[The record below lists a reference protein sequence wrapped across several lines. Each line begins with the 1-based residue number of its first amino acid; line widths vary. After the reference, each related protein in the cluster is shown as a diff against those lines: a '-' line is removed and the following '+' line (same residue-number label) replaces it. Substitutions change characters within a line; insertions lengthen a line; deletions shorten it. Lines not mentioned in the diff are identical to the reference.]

1 VAIYVF
7 DNAPLSC
14 FARAMRLPELDRL
27 TAGNER
33 VTTRAVIDEIRNG
46 VAAFPELQEV
56 LDLAWLR
63 VEAVDGLDELRL
75 FAKYA
80 RRLGSDVHDI
90 GEASVLAWAE
100 ANGAIAFTDDEAAV
114 QAGRDEGVE
123 VRRTLAVV
131 ARGIKHGV
139 LSDVEADRLVDDL
152 LRAGGRFPFSAGEFV
167 RWARDNSLV

>member
-1 VAIYVF
+1 
-7 DNAPLSC
+7 
-14 FARAMRLPELDRL
+14 MLDRL
-27 TAGNER
+27 TAGDDR
-33 VTTRAVIDEIRNG
+33 VTTRAVVEEIKNG
-46 VAAFPELQEV
+46 VAAYPDLQDV
-56 LDLAWLR
+56 IDLPWLS
-63 VEAVDGLDELRL
+63 VVSADSLDELRL

-80 RRLGSDVHDI
+80 ARLGSGIHDV

-100 ANGAIAFTDDEAAV
+100 AHGAIAFTDDEAAV

-152 LRAGGRFPFSAGEFV
+152 LRAGGRFPFGAGEFA
-167 RWARDNSLV
+167 RWARENGLV

>member
-1 VAIYVF
+1 
-7 DNAPLSC
+7 
-14 FARAMRLPELDRL
+14 MLDRL

-33 VTTRAVIDEIRNG
+33 VTTRAVVEEIKKG
-46 VAAFPELQEV
+46 VAAYRDLQDV
-56 LDLAWLR
+56 IDLPWLR
-63 VEAVDGLDELRL
+63 VVSADSLDELRL

-80 RRLGSDVHDI
+80 ARLGSGVHDV

-100 ANGAIAFTDDEAAV
+100 AHGAIAFTDDEAAV

-139 LSDVEADRLVDDL
+139 LSDQEADRLVDEL
-152 LRAGGRFPFSAGEFV
+152 LRAGGRFPFGSGEFV
-167 RWARDNSLV
+167 QWARENGLV

>member
-1 VAIYVF
+1 MAIYVF

-152 LRAGGRFPFSAGEFV
+152 QRAGGRFPFSAGEFV
-167 RWARDNSLV
+167 RWARENGLV

>member
-1 VAIYVF
+1 VPIYVF

-14 FARAMRLPELDRL
+14 FARARQLPMLDRL
-27 TAGNER
+27 TAGNDR
-33 VTTRAVIDEIRNG
+33 VTTRAVVEEIKNG
-46 VAAFPELQEV
+46 LATYPDLQDV

-63 VEAVDGLDELRL
+63 VVSADSLDELRL

-80 RRLGSDVHDI
+80 ARLGSGVHDV

-100 ANGAIAFTDDEAAV
+100 VHGAIAFTDDEAAV

-139 LSDVEADRLVDDL
+139 LSDLEADRLVDDL
-152 LRAGGRFPFSAGEFV
+152 LRAGGRFPFGAGEFV
-167 RWARDNSLV
+167 RWARENGLV

>member
-1 VAIYVF
+1 MAIYIF

-27 TAGNER
+27 TSGNER
-33 VTTRAVIDEIRNG
+33 VTTRAVIDEIQNG
-46 VAAFPELQEV
+46 IAAFPELQDV
-56 LDLAWLR
+56 LGLAWLR
-63 VEAVDGLDELRL
+63 VEAVDRLDELRL

-100 ANGAIAFTDDEAAV
+100 AHGAIAFTDDEAAV

-152 LRAGGRFPFSAGEFV
+152 LRAGGRFPFGAGEFA
-167 RWARDNSLV
+167 RWARENGLV